1 MNKIN
6 NLLKGILLGAILCMA
21 LVGCTNTEKSA
32 YDAYKE
38 MNKAGVIDLQGMD
51 FKDVYEQMP
60 EKDREIFCNIVLD
73 LYNEVYLESFE
84 NGEFNRDLYDTNLYI
99 FTMEYDDLKQF
110 TYENYEKEND
120 VEISEPK
127 FTNADLYQEF
137 TYHGFGLT
145 SDISIMIGGF
155 KTYEGKYVPVSRG
168 GDYDFCDCLGNCY
181 TYFSEDRTYNEHYGA
196 HIDSDGH
203 GRISLSKIC
212 EIIETAV
219 NNQVDSYSVNI
230 ECYDCGHT
238 TYIDNPGYDFY
249 NVHHTCE
256 NCNSENIFGRI
267 NGLEIEYN
275 SWDSVKTFTGDYDV
289 IINFNNSTKIYE
301 LLDEEVLEKNIDTTL
316 L

>member
-38 MNKAGVIDLQGMD
+38 MNKAGVIDLQGME

-155 KTYEGKYVPVSRG
+155 KTYEGKYVPVSTG

-256 NCNSENIFGRI
+256 KCNSENIFGRI

>member
-38 MNKAGVIDLQGMD
+38 MNKAGVIDLQGME

-168 GDYDFCDCLGNCY
+168 GDYNFCDCLGNCY
-181 TYFSEDRTYNEHYGA
+181 TYFSEDRTYNEHYGT

-230 ECYDCGHT
+230 ECYDCSHT